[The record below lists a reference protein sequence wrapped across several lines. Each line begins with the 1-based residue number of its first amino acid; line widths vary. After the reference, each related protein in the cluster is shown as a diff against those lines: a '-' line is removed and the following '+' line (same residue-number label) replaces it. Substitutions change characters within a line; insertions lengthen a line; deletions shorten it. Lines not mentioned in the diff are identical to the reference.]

1 MIVCAGRSETI
12 SYAVPIGV
20 GLVEASMGLM
30 KLCLREYVEKL
41 VFVGSAGA
49 YCYEIPLLSLCISAR
64 ATQIESSFV
73 SGGSY
78 TPLDNYIESNVSQ
91 ETFRVGDRCL
101 RDVVVNSSNY
111 ITMDSGVC
119 AAMCGAGIM
128 VENMEF
134 FALLRVAQDF
144 NIPAYGVFCITNYCD
159 TNAQKDFIAN
169 HAAAKQKLE
178 DFIQQGGIL

>member
-1 MIVCAGRSETI
+1 MIVCAGRSEII

-20 GLVEASMGLM
+20 GLIEASMGLM
-30 KLCLREYVEKL
+30 RLCLREYVEKL

-49 YCYEIPLLSLCISAR
+49 YCYEIPLLSLCVSTR
-64 ATQIESSFV
+64 AAQIESSFIFR
-73 SGGSY
+73 SSY

-91 ETFRVGDRCL
+91 ETLQAKARCL
-101 RDVVVNSSNY
+101 RDVIVNSSNY
-111 ITMDSGVC
+111 ITMDSRIC
-119 AAMCGAGIM
+119 AAMCGVGIM

-134 FALLRVAQDF
+134 FSLLRVAQDF

-169 HAAAKQKLE
+169 HTVAKQKLE
-178 DFIQQGGIL
+178 AFIQQGNIL

>member
-134 FALLRVAQDF
+134 FALLRVAPVDL
-144 NIPAYGVFCITNYCD
+144 PAYGVFCITNYCD

>member
-101 RDVVVNSSNY
+101 RDVAVNSSNY